1 MAKLMDRTAEALL
14 EISEINGTLAADLEQ
29 AIKIRDALDRPDVQG
44 FLKDA
49 RVPSLAKH
57 QLINKVFTDQLPWY
71 WQSFLYQMIRDNLS
85 SQIVPVLTEYIGRL
99 NRRLGKIE
107 ARVVSAKPLTDQ
119 QVDRIRNVLA
129 KKTSLQVEIYASVD
143 PELIGGFYVL
153 IDGNIFDGTVRTELE
168 KMKESLKRG
177 IGNDREA

>member
-1 MAKLMDRTAEALL
+1 M
-14 EISEINGTLAADLEQ
+14 
-29 AIKIRDALDRPDVQG
+29 
-44 FLKDA
+44 
-49 RVPSLAKH
+49 
-57 QLINKVFTDQLPWY
+57 
-71 WQSFLYQMIRDNLS
+71 
-85 SQIVPVLTEYIGRL
+85 
-99 NRRLGKIE
+99 
-107 ARVVSAKPLTDQ
+107 
-119 QVDRIRNVLA
+119 LA

>member
-1 MAKLMDRTAEALL
+1 M
-14 EISEINGTLAADLEQ
+14 
-29 AIKIRDALDRPDVQG
+29 
-44 FLKDA
+44 
-49 RVPSLAKH
+49 
-57 QLINKVFTDQLPWY
+57 
-71 WQSFLYQMIRDNLS
+71 
-85 SQIVPVLTEYIGRL
+85 PVLTEYIGRL